1 MFAESDMERSQSNV
15 RHSTP
20 MSSFF
25 RISSCEAE
33 NQNLNLTL
41 EEATGD
47 TSAVDDIF
55 DTEPAAVDDDID
67 TGPAAVDD
75 TAPFYGFFFID
86 SFPYC
91 MFTARYHLILNPRHD
106 IMYPAHDVMYPIH
119 DIMYPMHDF
128 MHS

>member
-1 MFAESDMERSQSNV
+1 MTAAV
-15 RHSTP
+15 
-20 MSSFF
+20 
-25 RISSCEAE
+25 
-33 NQNLNLTL
+33 
-41 EEATGD
+41 TGD

-119 DIMYPMHDF
+119 DIMYPMHDI